1 MNRLFLIFGL
11 SALLAAS
18 CNDDFLER
26 SPEDKVSDGAVWKT
40 PEHLRLYVNNLYNR
54 IDLLPSYG
62 GYSDKVGIF
71 SLDSDNGSDTQV
83 GAYHNSRFNGE
94 GIVTASNGWDVAGWE
109 ALRDINYFFANYRKA
124 SGDQSEINRYV
135 GEALFF
141 RAIFY
146 YDKLRRF
153 GDLPIYK
160 GLLNLGDTEELY
172 KKRDSR
178 REVVEWLV
186 DDLDTAALYLPPKKS
201 SGNGRVNKETA
212 MLLQARIALY
222 EGTWEKYHA
231 LANTPFKVPDAYDNG
246 EPFIRKAA
254 AVTDRLIEMGTCTL
268 DNVGVEDGYWK
279 LFNQESYAASNEV
292 LFWRQYADNIITHYW
307 ASYTSNG
314 GGTGLTK
321 SMVDAYLCIDGL
333 PIDLSASYRGD
344 STLLSVVENR
354 DPRLRQTIYVNDN
367 RHFHFVAPNDTFFYP
382 AFAISNEKN
391 CVTGY
396 QLYKGHNP
404 NYERASTQRGITGL
418 IYFRYAEALLIN
430 AEAKAEL
437 GTITQDDLDNTINQ
451 LRIRV
456 GMSSPLN
463 LAAVEAWS
471 YAKEFPTLSNIINEV
486 RRERKVE
493 LAAEGFR
500 TDDIFRWAVAG
511 DVIYRQ
517 RPRGAKRKQ
526 WENLPIEVRGS
537 VLAIPIDNN
546 GYIDPYRNILGSGD
560 RDGYRFNRE
569 RDYLYPMPP
578 TELVLNPALEQNPGW
593 NN

>member
-1 MNRLFLIFGL
+1 
-11 SALLAAS
+11 
-18 CNDDFLER
+18 LER

-40 PEHLRLYVNNLYNR
+40 PEHLKLYVNNFYNR

-62 GYSDKVGIF
+62 SYGTMGIF
-71 SLDSDNGSDTQV
+71 TLDRDNGSDTQI
-83 GAYHNSRFNGE
+83 GLNHNSRLNGE
-94 GIVTASNGWDVAGWE
+94 GIVTASNGWDVDGWA
-109 ALRDINYFFANYRKA
+109 ALRDVNYFFANCGKA

-160 GLLNLGDTEELY
+160 GLLNLGDTKELY
-172 KKRDSR
+172 KGRDSR
-178 REVVEWLV
+178 SKVVEWLV
-186 DDLDTAALYLPPKKS
+186 ADLDTAVAYLPSKKS

-231 LANTPFKVPDAYDNG
+231 LANTPFKALGANG
-246 EPFIRKAA
+246 EQFIQKAA
-254 AVTDRLIEMGTCTL
+254 AVTDLLIGMGTCSL
-268 DNVGVEDGYWK
+268 DNVGAADGYWK
-279 LFNQESYAASNEV
+279 LFNQESYAASGEV

-307 ASYTSNG
+307 ASYSANG

-321 SMVDAYLCIDGL
+321 SMVDSYLCTDGK
-333 PIDLSASYRGD
+333 PIDISPDYKGD

-367 RHFHFVAPNDTFFYP
+367 RHFHYVAPSDTFFYP
-382 AFAISNEKN
+382 TFAGSNETK

-404 NYERASTQRGITGL
+404 DYERASTQRGITGL

-437 GTITQDDLDNTINQ
+437 GAITQNDLDKTINL
-451 LRIRV
+451 LRGRV
-456 GMSSPLN
+456 GMSHLN
-463 LAAVEAWS
+463 LTEVEAWS
-471 YAKEFPTLSNIINEV
+471 YKKEFPALSNIINEV

-526 WENLPIEVRGS
+526 WESLPIEVRGS
-537 VLAIPIDNN
+537 VLSIPTDAD
-546 GYIDPYRNILGSGD
+546 GYIDPYKDILGV
-560 RDGYRFNRE
+560 GYRFNRE
-569 RDYLYPMPP
+569 RDYLYPIPP

-593 NN
+593 N